1 MSKINIEKDPDAFAE
16 TIVRT
21 PGTQLLLGLDLGTTT
36 GYAYRFVKDGKVVTS
51 DNEVAMGQWNLSAGP
66 YDSGAIRFIR
76 LRHFLSIVQPN
87 LVVFEDVKYTP
98 ESRGNKFT
106 VAAIISRAATSAELF
121 GAFKATVCTWGEENS
136 VACQGFGIG
145 SIKKHATGKG
155 NSNKVA
161 MIEACNDKYGTDFDT
176 HDYESTGVDNIADA
190 AFVLDLGLEL
200 CGKGL

>member
-1 MSKINIEKDPDAFAE
+1 MPKTKIDKDPEAFAE
-16 TIVRT
+16 MIIRE
-21 PGTQLLLGLDLGTTT
+21 PGTKLLLGLDLGTTT
-36 GYAYRFVKDGKVVTS
+36 GYAYRFMKDGELLTPN
-51 DNEVAMGQWNLSAGP
+51 NEVVMGQWNLSAGP
-66 YDSGAIRFIR
+66 YDSGAIRFVR
-76 LRHFLSIVQPN
+76 LRHFLTLTKPD
-87 LVVFEDVKYTP
+87 LVFFEDVKYTP

-121 GAFKATVCTWGEENS
+121 GAFKATVCTWSEENS

-161 MIEACNDKYGTDFDT
+161 MIDACNAKFGSDFGT